1 MSDSAFAYSP
11 SPYRYVARFR
21 DGAWEEGFLSDD
33 PNIVLNE
40 SACVLQY
47 AQNVFEGLKARRTS
61 DGRIITF
68 RPDMNAARLKESC
81 RRMAMPEYPED
92 LFLRAVDD
100 VVRANADVIPPYG
113 DGSSFYLRPFMIGTD
128 PVLGV
133 KPATEYEFRIFGSP
147 VGKYFSR
154 MIKLRVCDLDRVAPH
169 GTGHVKAGLNYA
181 MSLYAITEAHALGY
195 DENLYLDAATRTY
208 VEETGGANIFFITKD
223 GKLVT
228 PRSDTILPSITR
240 DSVIK
245 VASSYLGIEA
255 EERPIAMD
263 EIADFAEC
271 GLCGTAAVI
280 SPVESIDDHGSI
292 LTYFRGIPQEES
304 VTQRIKNVLT
314 EIQQGDRPAPEGWIR
329 EVRLDN

>member
-1 MSDSAFAYSP
+1 MSDSSFAYRS
-11 SPYRYVARFR
+11 SPYRYVAKYR
-21 DGAWEEGFLSDD
+21 DGKWEDGYLSQDE
-33 PNIVLNE
+33 NIVLNE

-47 AQNVFEGLKARRTS
+47 AQNVFEGLKARKTA
-61 DGRIITF
+61 DGRIIIF
-68 RPDMNAARLKESC
+68 RPDRNAARMKDSC
-81 RRMAMPEYPED
+81 ERMAMPPYPED
-92 LFLRAVDD
+92 LFLKAVDD
-100 VVRANADVIPPYG
+100 VVRANADVIPSCE

-154 MIKLRVCDLDRVAPH
+154 MIKLRVCDMDRVAPH

-208 VEETGGANIFFITKD
+208 IEETGGANIFFITKD

-240 DSVIK
+240 DSLLT
-245 VASSYLGIEA
+245 VASEYLGLEA
-255 EERPIAMD
+255 EERPISVS
-263 EIADFAEC
+263 EIAEFAEC

-280 SPVESIDDHGSI
+280 SPVGSIDDHG
-292 LTYFRGIPQEES
+292 TVHTFFNDVPEEES
-304 VTQRIKNVLT
+304 VTERIKTVLT
-314 EIQQGDRPAPEGWIR
+314 EIQQGERPAPEGWIH
-329 EVRLDN
+329 EILPE

>member
-1 MSDSAFAYSP
+1 MSDSSFAYRS
-11 SPYRYVARFR
+11 SPYRYVAKYRNGKWE
-21 DGAWEEGFLSDD
+21 DGYLSQDE
-33 PNIVLNE
+33 NIVLNE

-47 AQNVFEGLKARRTS
+47 AQNVFEGLKARKTA
-61 DGRIITF
+61 DGRIIIF
-68 RPDMNAARLKESC
+68 RPDRNAARMKDSC
-81 RRMAMPEYPED
+81 ERMAMPPYPED
-92 LFLRAVDD
+92 LFLKAVDD
-100 VVRANADVIPPYG
+100 VVRANADVIPSCE

-154 MIKLRVCDLDRVAPH
+154 MIKLRVCDMDRVAPH

-195 DENLYLDAATRTY
+195 DENLYLDATTRTY
-208 VEETGGANIFFITKD
+208 IEETGGANIFFITKD

-240 DSVIK
+240 DSLLT
-245 VASSYLGIEA
+245 VASEYLGLEA
-255 EERPIAMD
+255 EERPISIS
-263 EIADFAEC
+263 EIPEFAEC

-280 SPVESIDDHGSI
+280 SPVRSIDDHG
-292 LTYFRGIPQEES
+292 TVYTFFNEVPEEES
-304 VTQRIKNVLT
+304 ITERIKKVLT
-314 EIQQGDRPAPEGWIR
+314 EIQQGERPAPEGWIH
-329 EVRLDN
+329 EILPE

>member
-1 MSDSAFAYSP
+1 MSDSSFAYRS
-11 SPYRYVARFR
+11 SPYRYVAKYSGGKWE
-21 DGAWEEGFLSDD
+21 DGYLSQDE
-33 PNIVLNE
+33 NIVLNE

-47 AQNVFEGLKARRTS
+47 AQNVFEGLKARKTA
-61 DGRIITF
+61 DGRIIIF
-68 RPDMNAARLKESC
+68 RPDRNAARMKDSC
-81 RRMAMPEYPED
+81 ERMAMPPYPED
-92 LFLRAVDD
+92 LFLKAVDD
-100 VVRANADVIPPYG
+100 VVRANADVIPSCE

-154 MIKLRVCDLDRVAPH
+154 MIKLRVCDMDRVAPH

-208 VEETGGANIFFITKD
+208 IEETGGANIFFITKD

-240 DSVIK
+240 DSLLT
-245 VASSYLGIEA
+245 VASDYLGLEA
-255 EERPIAMD
+255 EERPISIS
-263 EIADFAEC
+263 EIPEFAEC

-280 SPVESIDDHGSI
+280 SPVRSIDDHG
-292 LTYFRGIPQEES
+292 TVYTFFNEVPEEES
-304 VTQRIKNVLT
+304 ITERIKKVLT
-314 EIQQGDRPAPEGWIR
+314 EIQQGERPAPEGWIH
-329 EVRLDN
+329 EILPE

>member
-1 MSDSAFAYSP
+1 
-11 SPYRYVARFR
+11 
-21 DGAWEEGFLSDD
+21 
-33 PNIVLNE
+33 
-40 SACVLQY
+40 
-47 AQNVFEGLKARRTS
+47 
-61 DGRIITF
+61 
-68 RPDMNAARLKESC
+68 
-81 RRMAMPEYPED
+81 MPPYPED
-92 LFLRAVDD
+92 LFLKAVDD
-100 VVRANADVIPPYG
+100 VVRANADVIPSCE

-154 MIKLRVCDLDRVAPH
+154 MIKLRVCDMDRVAPH

-208 VEETGGANIFFITKD
+208 IEETGGANIFFITKD

-240 DSVIK
+240 DSLLT
-245 VASSYLGIEA
+245 VASEYLGLEA
-255 EERPIAMD
+255 EERPISIS
-263 EIADFAEC
+263 EIPEFAEC

-280 SPVESIDDHGSI
+280 SPVRSIDDHG
-292 LTYFRGIPQEES
+292 TVYTFFNDVPEEES
-304 VTQRIKNVLT
+304 VTERIKKVLT
-314 EIQQGDRPAPEGWIR
+314 EIQQGERPAPEGWIH
-329 EVRLDN
+329 EILPE